1 MNHNPLAMFQ
11 TQHEDGTV
19 TCTLCP
25 HYCHL
30 KESEPGKCR
39 TRYNEGGKLLINNYG
54 KVVSYAYDP
63 IEKKPLN
70 RFYPGHTIFSIGTSG
85 CNFDCD
91 FCQNHDLVH
100 FNGQSPVVSDD
111 LILRMAQDQSSIG
124 IAFTYNE
131 PTVWYEYVYDLSR
144 KSHELGLKNVLVT
157 NGFINPDPLEKLLPY
172 IDAMNIDLKAYT
184 EKYYSEICSGHLNPV
199 LKTIE
204 TSAKHT
210 HVEITTLLIDGLN
223 TSDDELHALC
233 SRVANIDPEIP
244 IHLSRYF
251 PAHRMNIPKTRLETM
266 VRAKHIAE
274 KYLKYVYV
282 GNCFIDE

>member
-39 TRYNEGGKLLINNYG
+39 TRSNEGGKLLINNYG

-70 RFYPGHTIFSIGTSG
+70 RFYPGQTIFSIGTSG

-100 FNGQSPVVSDD
+100 FSGNSSTVSDET
-111 LILRMAQDQSSIG
+111 ILRMAQDQGSIG

-144 KSHELGLKNVLVT
+144 KSHELGLKNVMVT
-157 NGFINPDPLEKLLPY
+157 NGFINPAPLEKLLPY
-172 IDAMNIDLKAYT
+172 IDAMNIDLKAFS
-184 EKYYSEICSGHLNPV
+184 ENYYSEICSGHLKPV

-204 TSAKHT
+204 IAAKRI

-233 SRVANIDPEIP
+233 SSIANIDPEIP

-251 PAHRMNIPKTRLETM
+251 PAHRMNIPRTRLETM

-274 KYLKYVYV
+274 KHLKYVYV

>member
-11 TQHEDGTV
+11 IQHEDGSV

-25 HYCHL
+25 HFCHL
-30 KESEPGKCR
+30 KESELGKCR
-39 TRYNEGGKLLINNYG
+39 TRYNISGKLIVNNYG

-70 RFYPGHTIFSIGTSG
+70 RFYPGRTIFSIGTSG

-100 FNGQSPVVSDD
+100 FEGSSPVISDET
-111 LILRMAQDQSSIG
+111 ILEMAQEQDSIG

-131 PTVWYEYVYDLSR
+131 PTVWYEYVYDLAR
-144 KSHELGLKNVLVT
+144 KSHALGLKNVLVT
-157 NGFINPDPLEKLLPY
+157 NGFINPAPLDKLLPY
-172 IDAMNIDLKAYT
+172 IDAMNIDLKAF
-184 EKYYSEICSGHLNPV
+184 SESFYDALCKGHLKPV

-204 TSAKHT
+204 LAAKCT

-223 TSDDELHALC
+223 TGDEELHALC
-233 SRVANIDPEIP
+233 GAIAAIDPEIP

-251 PAHRMNIPKTRLETM
+251 PAYRMNIPKTRLETM
-266 VRAKHIAE
+266 VRAKRIAE
-274 KYLKYVYV
+274 KHLKYVYI